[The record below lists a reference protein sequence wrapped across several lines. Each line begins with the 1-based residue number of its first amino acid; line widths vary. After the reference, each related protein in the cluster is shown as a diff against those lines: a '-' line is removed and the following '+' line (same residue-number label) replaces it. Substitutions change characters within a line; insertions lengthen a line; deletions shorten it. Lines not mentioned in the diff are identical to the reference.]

1 MMAARRARTDLAE
14 RLPRVRGRYDVM
26 ADLGRM
32 TWFRVGGPAE
42 VLYSPADVEDLAAFL
57 KHRPAD
63 VPLNVIGLGSNMLVR
78 DGGVPGVVIHLGKAF
93 CAIAAESVTVTCGAG
108 AVDASVATAAR
119 DASIT
124 GLEFLTG
131 IPGTVGGAL
140 RMNAGAYGAEIK
152 DVFVSATALDGEG
165 KVHRLAAAD
174 MGFSYRHSA
183 VAEDWIFV
191 GAELK
196 GTPGNPEVITQRIR
210 EIRAEREQSQ
220 PTQARTGG
228 STFANPPGSKAWA
241 LVDAAGCRG
250 LVRGGAQISHK
261 HANFLINTG
270 TATAADLEGLGEEVR
285 KRVKDHSGVE
295 LVWEVR
301 RIGVAADDP
310 DSLLRGVRPKPGGP

>member
-1 MMAARRARTDLAE
+1 MAARRIRTDLAE
-14 RLPRVRGRYDVM
+14 RLPRIRGRYDVM

-42 VLYSPADVEDLAAFL
+42 VLFSPADVEDLAAFL
-57 KHRPAD
+57 KDKPED
-63 VPLNVIGLGSNMLVR
+63 VPVHVVGLGSNMLVR
-78 DGGVPGVVIHLGKAF
+78 DGGVPGVVIHLGKTF
-93 CAIAAESVTVTCGAG
+93 CTITADGVNMRCGAG
-108 AVDASVATAAR
+108 AVDAAVATAAR
-119 DASIT
+119 DAAIA

-131 IPGTVGGAL
+131 IPGTIGGAL
-140 RMNAGAYGAEIK
+140 RMNAGAYGREIK
-152 DVFVSATALDGEG
+152 DVFVSATALDAKGG
-165 KVHRLAAAD
+165 VHQLDAAA
-174 MGFSYRHSA
+174 MGFSYRHTEVS
-183 VAEDWIFV
+183 EDWIFT

-196 GTPGNPEVITQRIR
+196 GAPGNQDVITARIR

-301 RIGVAADDP
+301 RIGVTPDDENA
-310 DSLLRGVRPKPGGP
+310 LLRSTRQ

>member
-1 MMAARRARTDLAE
+1 MMPARRIRTDLAE

-42 VLYSPADVEDLAAFL
+42 VLFSPADAEDLATFL
-57 KHRPAD
+57 RDKPGD
-63 VPLNVIGLGSNMLVR
+63 VPLHVVGLGSNMLVR

-93 CAIAAESVTVTCGAG
+93 CGITTDGVKVRCGAG
-108 AVDASVATAAR
+108 AVDATVATAAR

-131 IPGTVGGAL
+131 IPGTIGGGL

-152 DVFVSATALDGEG
+152 DVFVSATALDGKGEVRQLG
-165 KVHRLAAAD
+165 PAD
-174 MGFSYRHSA
+174 MRFSYRHCDI
-183 VAEDWIFV
+183 AEDWIFT
-191 GAELK
+191 GAELQ
-196 GTPGNPEVITQRIR
+196 GSPGNQDAITARIR

-270 TATAADLEGLGEEVR
+270 SATAADLEGLGEDVR
-285 KRVKDHSGVE
+285 KRVKDHSGVD
-295 LVWEVR
+295 LIWEVR
-301 RIGVAADDP
+301 RIGVAADDATA
-310 DSLLRGVRPKPGGP
+310 LLRSARQ

>member
-1 MMAARRARTDLAE
+1 MMAARRIRTELAE
-14 RLPRVRGRYDVM
+14 RLPSIRGRYDVM

-57 KHRPAD
+57 KNRPDD
-63 VPLNVIGLGSNMLVR
+63 VPLHVVGLGSNMLVR
-78 DGGVPGVVIHLGKAF
+78 DGGVPGVVIRLGKAF
-93 CAIAAESVTVTCGAG
+93 CGITTDGLNVRCGAG
-108 AVDASVATAAR
+108 AIDATIATAAR
-119 DASIT
+119 DASIA

-131 IPGTVGGAL
+131 IPGTIGGGM

-152 DVFVSATALDGEG
+152 DIFVSATALDAKGE
-165 KVHRLAAAD
+165 VHQLSAAD
-174 MGFSYRHSA
+174 MGFSYRHCD
-183 VAEDWIFV
+183 VAEDWIFT
-191 GAELK
+191 GAELR
-196 GTPGNPEVITQRIR
+196 GTPGNQDAITARIR
-210 EIRAEREQSQ
+210 EIRTERDQTQ

-250 LVRGGAQISHK
+250 LIRGGAQISHK

-270 TATAADLEGLGEEVR
+270 TATAADLEGLGEDVR
-285 KRVKDHSGVE
+285 KRVKDQSGIE

-301 RIGVAADDP
+301 RIGVTSDDP
-310 DSLLRGVRPKPGGP
+310 AALLRGARQ

>member
-1 MMAARRARTDLAE
+1 MMAARRIRTDLAE

-57 KHRPAD
+57 KGRPDD
-63 VPLNVIGLGSNMLVR
+63 VPLHVVGLGSNMLVR
-78 DGGVPGVVIHLGKAF
+78 DGGVPGIVIHLGKAF
-93 CAIAAESVTVTCGAG
+93 CGITTDGLNVRCGAG
-108 AVDASVATAAR
+108 AIDATIATAAR
-119 DASIT
+119 DASIA

-131 IPGTVGGAL
+131 IPGTIGGGM

-152 DVFVSATALDGEG
+152 DIFVSATALDAKGE
-165 KVHRLAAAD
+165 VHQLGAAD
-174 MGFSYRHSA
+174 MGFSYRHCD
-183 VAEDWIFV
+183 VAEDWIFT
-191 GAELK
+191 GAELR
-196 GTPGNPEVITQRIR
+196 GTSGNQDAITARIR
-210 EIRAEREQSQ
+210 EIRTERDQTQ

-250 LVRGGAQISHK
+250 LIRGGAQISHK

-270 TATAADLEGLGEEVR
+270 TATAADLEGLGEDVR
-285 KRVKDHSGVE
+285 KRVKDQSGIE

-301 RIGVAADDP
+301 RIGVTSDDP
-310 DSLLRGVRPKPGGP
+310 AALLRGARQ

>member
-1 MMAARRARTDLAE
+1 MMAARRIRTDLAE
-14 RLPRVRGRYDVM
+14 RLPRIRGRYDVM
-26 ADLGRM
+26 AELGRM

-42 VLYSPADVEDLAAFL
+42 VLFSPADVEDLSVFL
-57 KHRPAD
+57 KEKPED
-63 VPLNVIGLGSNMLVR
+63 VPVHVVGLGSNMLVR

-93 CAIAAESVTVTCGAG
+93 CTIAADEMTLRCGAG
-108 AVDASVATAAR
+108 AVDAVVATAAR
-119 DASIT
+119 DASVA

-131 IPGTVGGAL
+131 IPGTIGGAL

-152 DVFVSATALDGEG
+152 DVFVSATALDANGEP
-165 KVHRLAAAD
+165 HQLDAAA
-174 MGFSYRHSA
+174 MGFSYRHSD
-183 VAEDWIFV
+183 VADDWIFT
-191 GAELK
+191 GAVLR
-196 GTPGNPEVITQRIR
+196 GTPGNQDAITARIR
-210 EIRAEREQSQ
+210 EIRAERELSQ

-301 RIGVAADDP
+301 RIGVTQDDP
-310 DSLLRGVRPKPGGP
+310 NALLRSARS

>member
-1 MMAARRARTDLAE
+1 MMAARRIRTDLAE

-42 VLYSPADVEDLAAFL
+42 VLFAPADVEDLAAFL
-57 KHRPAD
+57 REKPED
-63 VPLNVIGLGSNMLVR
+63 VPVTVVGLGSNTLVR
-78 DGGVPGVVIHLGKAF
+78 DGGVPGVVIHLGKSF
-93 CAIAAESVTVTCGAG
+93 CEIATEGVTVRCGAG
-108 AVDASVATAAR
+108 TVDASVATAAR
-119 DASIT
+119 DAAIA

-131 IPGTVGGAL
+131 IPGTIGGGL
-140 RMNAGAYGAEIK
+140 RMNAGAYGTELK
-152 DVFVSATALDGEG
+152 DVLVSASALDAKGMLQ
-165 KVHRLAAAD
+165 KLTLDD
-174 MGFSYRHSA
+174 MGFTYRHSA
-183 VAEDWIFV
+183 VPESWIFT
-191 GAELK
+191 GAEIQ
-196 GTPGNPEVITQRIR
+196 GTPGNPDVITARIR

-270 TATAADLEGLGEEVR
+270 TATAADLEGLGEDVR
-285 KRVKDHSGVE
+285 KRVKDHSGVA
-295 LVWEVR
+295 LVWEIR
-301 RIGVAADDP
+301 RLGVSADDP
-310 DSLLRGVRPKPGGP
+310 AALLRSARA

>member
-1 MMAARRARTDLAE
+1 MMAARRVRTELAE

-42 VLYSPADVEDLAAFL
+42 VLFSPADVEDLAAFL
-57 KHRPAD
+57 RGKPED
-63 VPLNVIGLGSNMLVR
+63 VPVHVVGLGSNMLVR

-93 CAIAAESVTVTCGAG
+93 CGVTTDGANVRCGAG
-108 AVDASVATAAR
+108 AVDATVATAAR
-119 DASIT
+119 DAAIT

-131 IPGTVGGAL
+131 IPGTIGGGL
-140 RMNAGAYGAEIK
+140 RMNAGAYGSEIK
-152 DVFVSATALDGEG
+152 DVFVSATALDAQGTIHQLDG
-165 KVHRLAAAD
+165 AA
-174 MGFSYRHSA
+174 MGFSYRHCA
-183 VAEDWIFV
+183 VSDDWIFT
-191 GAELK
+191 GAELR
-196 GTPGNPEVITQRIR
+196 GAPGNQDAITARIR

-270 TATAADLEGLGEEVR
+270 SASAADLEGLGEEVR
-285 KRVKDHSGVE
+285 KRVKDHSGVD
-295 LVWEVR
+295 LIWEVR

-310 DSLLRGVRPKPGGP
+310 HALLRGARS

>member
-1 MMAARRARTDLAE
+1 MMAARRIRTDLAE

-42 VLYSPADVEDLAAFL
+42 VLYSPADVEDLASFL
-57 KHRPAD
+57 KDRPDD
-63 VPLNVIGLGSNMLVR
+63 VPLHVIGLGSNMLVR

-93 CAIAAESVTVTCGAG
+93 CGITAEGLNVRCGAG
-108 AVDASVATAAR
+108 AIDATIATAAR
-119 DASIT
+119 DASIA

-131 IPGTVGGAL
+131 IPGTIGGGL

-152 DVFVSATALDGEG
+152 DIFFSATALDSKGA
-165 KVHRLAAAD
+165 VHQLGAAD
-174 MGFSYRHSA
+174 MGFSYRHSD
-183 VAEDWIFV
+183 VAEDWIFTGV
-191 GAELK
+191 ELL
-196 GTPGNPEVITQRIR
+196 GTPGNQDTITTRIR
-210 EIRAEREQSQ
+210 EIRAERDQTQ
-220 PTQARTGG
+220 PIQARTGG

-250 LVRGGAQISHK
+250 LIRGGAQISHK

-270 TATAADLEGLGEEVR
+270 TATAADLEGLGEDVR
-285 KRVKDHSGVE
+285 KRVKDHAGIE

-301 RIGVAADDP
+301 RIGVTSDDP
-310 DSLLRGVRPKPGGP
+310 AALLRGARQ

>member
-1 MMAARRARTDLAE
+1 MMAARRVRTELAE

-42 VLYSPADVEDLAAFL
+42 VLFSPADVEDLAVFL
-57 KHRPAD
+57 KGKPKD
-63 VPLNVIGLGSNMLVR
+63 VQVHVAGLGSNMLVR
-78 DGGVPGVVIHLGKAF
+78 DGGVPGVVVHLGKAF
-93 CAIAAESVTVTCGAG
+93 CGVATDGVNVRCGAG
-108 AVDASVATAAR
+108 AVDATVATAAR
-119 DASIT
+119 DAAIR

-131 IPGTVGGAL
+131 IPGTIGGGL
-140 RMNAGAYGAEIK
+140 RMNAGAYGCEIK
-152 DVFVSATALDGEG
+152 DIFVSATALDAQGT
-165 KVHRLAAAD
+165 VHQLDGAA
-174 MGFSYRHSA
+174 MGFCYRHCA
-183 VAEDWIFV
+183 VSDDWIFT
-191 GAELK
+191 GAELR
-196 GTPGNPEVITQRIR
+196 GAPGNQDMITARIR

-270 TATAADLEGLGEEVR
+270 SASAADLEGLGEEVR
-285 KRVKDHSGVE
+285 KRVKDHSGVD
-295 LVWEVR
+295 LIWEVR
-301 RIGVAADDP
+301 RIGVTADDP
-310 DSLLRGVRPKPGGP
+310 HALLRGARP

>member
-1 MMAARRARTDLAE
+1 MMAARRIRTDLAE

-57 KHRPAD
+57 KNRPDD
-63 VPLNVIGLGSNMLVR
+63 VPLHVVGLGSNMLVR

-93 CAIAAESVTVTCGAG
+93 CGITTDGLNVRCGAG
-108 AVDASVATAAR
+108 AIDATIATAAR
-119 DASIT
+119 DASIA

-131 IPGTVGGAL
+131 IPGTIGGGM

-152 DVFVSATALDGEG
+152 DIFVSATALDAKGE
-165 KVHRLAAAD
+165 VHQLGAAD
-174 MGFSYRHSA
+174 MGFSYRHCD
-183 VAEDWIFV
+183 VAEDWIFT
-191 GAELK
+191 GAELRC
-196 GTPGNPEVITQRIR
+196 TPGNQDAITARIR
-210 EIRAEREQSQ
+210 EIRTERDQTQ

-250 LVRGGAQISHK
+250 LIRGGAQISHK

-270 TATAADLEGLGEEVR
+270 TATAADLEGLGEDVR
-285 KRVKDHSGVE
+285 KRVKDQSGIE

-301 RIGVAADDP
+301 RIGVTSDDP
-310 DSLLRGVRPKPGGP
+310 AALLRGARQ

>member
-1 MMAARRARTDLAE
+1 MMAARRIRTDLAE

-57 KHRPAD
+57 KNRPDD
-63 VPLNVIGLGSNMLVR
+63 VPLHVVGLGSNMLVR

-93 CAIAAESVTVTCGAG
+93 CGITTDGLNVRCGAG
-108 AVDASVATAAR
+108 AIDATIATAAR
-119 DASIT
+119 DASIA

-131 IPGTVGGAL
+131 IPGTIGGGM

-152 DVFVSATALDGEG
+152 DIFVSATALDAKGE
-165 KVHRLAAAD
+165 VHQLSAAD
-174 MGFSYRHSA
+174 MGFSYRHCD
-183 VAEDWIFV
+183 VAEDWIFT
-191 GAELK
+191 GAELR
-196 GTPGNPEVITQRIR
+196 GTPGNQDAITARIR
-210 EIRAEREQSQ
+210 EIRTERDQTQ

-250 LVRGGAQISHK
+250 FIRGGAQISHK

-270 TATAADLEGLGEEVR
+270 TATAADLEGLGEDVR
-285 KRVKDHSGVE
+285 KRVKDQSGIE

-301 RIGVAADDP
+301 RIGVTSDDP
-310 DSLLRGVRPKPGGP
+310 AALLRGARQ

>member
-1 MMAARRARTDLAE
+1 
-14 RLPRVRGRYDVM
+14 M

-57 KHRPAD
+57 KNRPDD
-63 VPLNVIGLGSNMLVR
+63 VPLHVVGLGSNMLVR

-93 CAIAAESVTVTCGAG
+93 CGITPDGLNVRCGAG
-108 AVDASVATAAR
+108 AIDATIATAAR
-119 DASIT
+119 DASIA

-131 IPGTVGGAL
+131 IPGTIGGGM

-152 DVFVSATALDGEG
+152 DIFVSATALDAKGE
-165 KVHRLAAAD
+165 VHQLSAAD
-174 MGFSYRHSA
+174 MGFSYRHCD
-183 VAEDWIFV
+183 VAEDWIFT
-191 GAELK
+191 GAELR
-196 GTPGNPEVITQRIR
+196 GTPGNQDAITARIR
-210 EIRAEREQSQ
+210 EIRTERDQTQ

-250 LVRGGAQISHK
+250 LIRGGAQISHK

-270 TATAADLEGLGEEVR
+270 TATAADLEGLGEDVR
-285 KRVKDHSGVE
+285 KRVKDQSGIE

-301 RIGVAADDP
+301 RIGVTSDDP
-310 DSLLRGVRPKPGGP
+310 AALLRGARQ

>member
-1 MMAARRARTDLAE
+1 MMAARRIRTDLAE

-57 KHRPAD
+57 KNRPDD
-63 VPLNVIGLGSNMLVR
+63 VPLHVVGLGSNMLVR

-93 CAIAAESVTVTCGAG
+93 CGITTDGLNVRCGAG
-108 AVDASVATAAR
+108 AIDATIATAAR
-119 DASIT
+119 DASIA

-131 IPGTVGGAL
+131 IPGTIGGGM

-152 DVFVSATALDGEG
+152 DIFVSATALDAKGE
-165 KVHRLAAAD
+165 VHQLGAAD
-174 MGFSYRHSA
+174 MGFSYRHCD
-183 VAEDWIFV
+183 VAEDWIFT
-191 GAELK
+191 GAELR
-196 GTPGNPEVITQRIR
+196 GTPGNQDAITARIR
-210 EIRAEREQSQ
+210 EIRTERDQTQ

-250 LVRGGAQISHK
+250 LIRGGAQISHK

-270 TATAADLEGLGEEVR
+270 TATAADLEGLGEDVR
-285 KRVKDHSGVE
+285 KRVKDQSGIE

-301 RIGVAADDP
+301 RIGVTSDDP
-310 DSLLRGVRPKPGGP
+310 AALLRGARQ

>member
-1 MMAARRARTDLAE
+1 MMAARRIRTDLAE

-42 VLYSPADVEDLAAFL
+42 VLFAPADTEDLAHFL
-57 KHRPAD
+57 KGKPED
-63 VPLNVIGLGSNMLVR
+63 VPLSVVGLGSNMLVR

-93 CAIAAESVTVTCGAG
+93 CGIVTDGLKIRCGAG
-108 AVDASVATAAR
+108 AVDASVATASR

-131 IPGTVGGAL
+131 IPGTIGGGL

-152 DVFVSATALDGEG
+152 DVFVSATALDAKGE
-165 KVHRLAAAD
+165 VHQLDAAA
-174 MGFSYRHSA
+174 MGFSYRHSD
-183 VAEDWIFV
+183 VAENWIFT
-191 GAELK
+191 GAELQ
-196 GTPGNPEVITQRIR
+196 GTPGNQDAITARIR

-310 DSLLRGVRPKPGGP
+310 AALLRGARQ

>member
-1 MMAARRARTDLAE
+1 MMAARRIRTDLAE

-57 KHRPAD
+57 KGRPDD
-63 VPLNVIGLGSNMLVR
+63 VPLHVVGLGSNMLVR

-93 CAIAAESVTVTCGAG
+93 CGITTDGLNVRCGAG
-108 AVDASVATAAR
+108 AIDATIATAAR
-119 DASIT
+119 DASIA

-131 IPGTVGGAL
+131 IPGTIGGGM

-152 DVFVSATALDGEG
+152 DIFVSATALDAKGE
-165 KVHRLAAAD
+165 VHQLGAAD
-174 MGFSYRHSA
+174 MGFSYRHCG
-183 VAEDWIFV
+183 VAEDWIFT
-191 GAELK
+191 GAELR
-196 GTPGNPEVITQRIR
+196 GTPGNQDAITARIR
-210 EIRAEREQSQ
+210 EIRTERDQTQ

-250 LVRGGAQISHK
+250 LIRGGAQISHK

-270 TATAADLEGLGEEVR
+270 TATAADLEGLGEDVR
-285 KRVKDHSGVE
+285 KRVKDQSGVD

-301 RIGVAADDP
+301 RIGVTSDDP
-310 DSLLRGVRPKPGGP
+310 AALLRGARQ